1 VHDYLIEANSNSSS
15 DLETAEAQAVT
26 LGAHIVSNGFSG
38 SSMDQSYF
46 NTPGVEYLGAGST
59 GVDEP
64 AAFDSVVAV
73 GGTVLSKSS
82 GKRGWSESVWE
93 SPGGCASGVPKPK
106 WQHFPS
112 CCAYRIGND
121 VSAVAKDVG
130 VYDTYGYDGWLSVD
144 GTSISTPFLAGVF
157 GLAGNAPMQ
166 LGGGTFWQKANQKD
180 LYPAS
185 GASACSFS
193 HETYNTCS
201 GWVRPTASGRFR
213 SASIRNLGRK
223 KSDIDINLVC

>member
-1 VHDYLIEANSNSSS
+1 MYLIEANSNSSS
-15 DLETAEAQAVT
+15 DPETAEAQAVT
-26 LGAHIVSNGFSG
+26 LGAHIVCNGFSG

-46 NTPGVEYLGAGST
+46 DTPGVEYLGAGST

-106 WQHFPS
+106 WQDFPS
-112 CCAYRIGND
+112 YCAYRIGND
-121 VSAVAKDVG
+121 VFAVAKDVA
-130 VYDTYGYDGWLSVD
+130 VHDTYGYYGWLSVD

-157 GLAGNAPMQ
+157 GLAGNAPKQ
-166 LGGGTFWQKANQKD
+166 LGGRTFWQKANQKY

-185 GASACSFS
+185 GASACSYS
-193 HETYNTCS
+193 HETYDMCS
-201 GWVRPTASGRFR
+201 GWGSPNGIGAF
-213 SASIRNLGRK
+213 
-223 KSDIDINLVC
+223 